1 MPAAGKVITGFS
13 KPYVAVYNNSGGTVT
28 YTSGQQLARGV
39 NVNVDVETADD
50 NKFYADNVAA
60 ESAQG
65 RFRAGTLTLIVDGL
79 YETARRL
86 IYGLPEPEEIT
97 VNEQQVEV
105 TDYGDAQQI
114 PYMGIG
120 WIVRYQSDG
129 VVTYSP
135 QMLTKS
141 RFNQGS
147 ETAATQE
154 EDIDWQTE
162 ELTAAIS
169 RDDTA
174 DHNWKRLAADQPTE
188 AAAEAVLKV
197 MLGITPAAAAST
209 TSQGGAAT

>member
-13 KPYVAVYNNSGGTVT
+13 KPYVALYNNSGGTVT
-28 YTSGQQLARGV
+28 YTSGQELARGV
-39 NVNVDVETADD
+39 NVNVEVETADD
-50 NKFYADNVAA
+50 NNFFANNVSA
-60 ESAQG
+60 ESSQG
-65 RFRAGTLTLIVDGL
+65 RFRSGTLTLTVDGL
-79 YETARRL
+79 FETARRL

-105 TDYGDAQQI
+105 TNYGDSQQI
-114 PYMGIG
+114 PYMGVG

-129 VVTYSP
+129 IVTYSP

-174 DHNWKRLAADQPTE
+174 EHNWKRLAADQSSE
-188 AAAEAVLKV
+188 EAAEAVLKA
-197 MLGITPAAAAST
+197 MLGITTAAAAST